1 MNGENIYY
9 ITAETEKVR
18 SEALQRR
25 RLAIEIIQ
33 NLSEMESVLVRYFSD
48 DSLYSELRS
57 ELENAK
63 VILSEVEREL
73 DYLTLKLFKYIQS
86 INS

>member
-1 MNGENIYY
+1 MSGENIYY
-9 ITAETEKVR
+9 ITAETEKIR
-18 SEALQRR
+18 LEALQRR

-33 NLSEMESVLVRYFSD
+33 NISEMESVLVRYFSD
-48 DSLYSELRS
+48 DSLYSALSS